1 MRIRDLILLA
11 VCAAALM
18 ALFSVYRPAPLATI
32 KNPAM
37 MMFHQHHP
45 YPSDLIGLAIA
56 IVIILVGTVLFSQM
70 KR

>member
-1 MRIRDLILLA
+1 
-11 VCAAALM
+11 M

>member
-1 MRIRDLILLA
+1 
-11 VCAAALM
+11 
-18 ALFSVYRPAPLATI
+18 
-32 KNPAM
+32 